1 MRNRRIKDKG
11 GQRDASTN
19 IISSLVQC
27 TWSNLFTLSMT
38 FEIVTDDLWGLPS
51 VLSTVVLLAAVTACT
66 GGDDSDDVTVLRAL
80 LCTVFGRV
88 LDVEVVVT
96 TFRVS
101 PKNKIIVRQFFNGAS
116 CKLIWQCITLTNIKH
131 YFSTLTFLYF
141 TVLWKIPALHTS
153 LGNFTIVMF
162 YRSI

>member
-1 MRNRRIKDKG
+1 MLRKKCSCGLCCRLRTKVVIEMLL
-11 GQRDASTN
+11 
-19 IISSLVQC
+19 IIFSPVLYNVHC
-27 TWSNLFTLSMT
+27 TWNNLFTLSMT

-51 VLSTVVLLAAVTACT
+51 VLSTVVLLAVVTACT
-66 GGDDSDDVTVLRAL
+66 GGDDIDDVTVLRAL

-116 CKLIWQCITLTNIKH
+116 CKLIWQGRTLNNIKH
-131 YFSTLTFLYF
+131 YFST
-141 TVLWKIPALHTS
+141 
-153 LGNFTIVMF
+153 
-162 YRSI
+162 